1 MYASAFG
8 DERVQPQRLRQIS
21 FEILRA
27 RVAQA
32 IRTAILRGDLPPGCR
47 VTQEQLAA
55 QLGVSREPVR
65 QALALLQR
73 EGLVDAQPNRRATVA
88 ILDRQLISDVY
99 AFREAVEASVVGTLA
114 RFPELDLAAG
124 RQIVARGRL
133 AVQDGDLAA
142 LIELDMAFH
151 TFLYE
156 SSGNRV
162 VVDVMSGQWGHIRR
176 VMAMVLGRS
185 AYRQKVWD
193 EHEGILDAIGR
204 HRPSAAAA
212 RAGSHVNAAKEM
224 LLALFDAAPPAC
236 SNHDRKART
245 RLRVRGGPENRSTP

>member
-1 MYASAFG
+1 
-8 DERVQPQRLRQIS
+8 VQPQRLRQIS

-32 IRTAILRGDLPPGCR
+32 IRTAILRGELPPGCR
-47 VTQEQLAA
+47 VTQEQLAE

-65 QALALLQR
+65 EALVLLQR
-73 EGLVDAQPNRRATVA
+73 EGLVHAQPNRRATVA
-88 ILDRQLISDVY
+88 TLDRKLINDVY

-114 RFPELDLAAG
+114 RLPTLDLAAG
-124 RQIVARGRL
+124 RQIVARGRV
-133 AVQDGDLAA
+133 AVPEGDLAA
-142 LIELDMAFH
+142 LIDLDMAFH

-162 VVDVMSGQWGHIRR
+162 VVDVMNGQWGHIRR

-193 EHEGILDAIGR
+193 EHEGILDAIWR
-204 HRPSAAAA
+204 HRPSVASA
-212 RAGSHVNAAKEM
+212 RAGIHVRAAKEV
-224 LLALFDAAPPAC
+224 LLALFDAAPPAAV
-236 SNHDRKART
+236 NQDHKARAG
-245 RLRVRGGPENRSTP
+245 LRARRGPEERSNP